1 MLPLIASVVPHHTYT
16 NLCHHILKSH
26 AYYTFFFFF
35 WTTYLIHYTQLV
47 IIHNEFSSKL
57 LSVCLRF
64 YHPCT
69 EYTNWN
75 QHSTLK
81 FLKNVN
87 YFPSQSFYFLT
98 WKVLCFSFSFYSSFF
113 FFSFFFCHLFWQL
126 FQLLLWYW
134 PRLYKISVFFFFHFQ
149 FLSWWCL

>member
-1 MLPLIASVVPHHTYT
+1 MHTT
-16 NLCHHILKSH
+16 L
-26 AYYTFFFFF
+26 FFFFF

-113 FFSFFFCHLFWQL
+113 FFSFFFAIYFGSCFNFYYDTDQDYTRFLCFS
-126 FQLLLWYW
+126 FF
-134 PRLYKISVFFFFHFQ
+134 ISNS
-149 FLSWWCL
+149 FLDDACNY

>member
-1 MLPLIASVVPHHTYT
+1 MHTT
-16 NLCHHILKSH
+16 L
-26 AYYTFFFFF
+26 FFFF

-113 FFSFFFCHLFWQL
+113 FFSFFLPFILAAVSTSIMILTKTIQDFCVFLFS
-126 FQLLLWYW
+126 F
-134 PRLYKISVFFFFHFQ
+134 PIP
-149 FLSWWCL
+149 FLMMLVTINSTLGCE